1 MSAVLIT
8 GSRLGRCGGG
18 RRAGQTGRGA
28 GKTVGFDMLYFNATS
43 ASSAALNITVDT
55 KAGFLYGWLTFCRPA
70 GRPAA
75 AHPDPDTRVRQS
87 LQRHGR

>member
-1 MSAVLIT
+1 
-8 GSRLGRCGGG
+8 
-18 RRAGQTGRGA
+18 
-28 GKTVGFDMLYFNATS
+28 MLYFNATS

-87 LQRHGR
+87 PQRHGR